1 MGLVSICLLPVKPIL
16 PINPEVIMKKI
27 AVILSGCGNR
37 DGSELPESLGLLLAI
52 DRQGWQYQCFAP
64 EGFFEVVP
72 HIDVE
77 DTEEEGTVLDME
89 QRDIFVESARIARGN
104 LLPIEEYKPADY
116 DALALPG
123 GMGAA
128 RNLSTF
134 AFDGPRMEV
143 VDSVADAILETYRI
157 GKPVV
162 AMCIAPMVVAKVLG
176 RYEVELTLGPGDGS
190 APNTPAGVAK
200 GFGCK
205 VAVCGPTDVCVD
217 TEHKVLTTPAY
228 MAATHISEIFDG
240 AANLVAELAKM
251 I

>member
-1 MGLVSICLLPVKPIL
+1 
-16 PINPEVIMKKI
+16 MKKI
-27 AVILSGCGNR
+27 AIILSGCGNR
-37 DGSELPESLGLLLAI
+37 DGSELQESLSLMLAI
-52 DRQGWQYQCFAP
+52 DRKGWQYQCFAP
-64 EGFFEVVP
+64 EGMFEVVP
-72 HIDVE
+72 HVDIE
-77 DTEEEGTVLDME
+77 ETEEEGTLLDME

-104 LLPIEEYKPADY
+104 LLPLEEYKPADY

-143 VDSVADAILETYRI
+143 VDSVADAILETYRAH
-157 GKPVV
+157 KPVV
-162 AMCIAPMVVAKVLG
+162 AMCIAPMVLAKVLG
-176 RYEVELTLGPGDGS
+176 RYEVQLTLGAAD
-190 APNTPAGVAK
+190 NQPAQVAA

-205 VAVCGPTDVCVD
+205 VQACGPTDVCVD

-240 AANLVAELAKM
+240 AHRLVDALEKM
-251 I
+251 FE

>member
-1 MGLVSICLLPVKPIL
+1 
-16 PINPEVIMKKI
+16 MKKI

-37 DGSELPESLGLLLAI
+37 DGSELQESLSLLLAI
-52 DRQGWQYQCFAP
+52 DRRGWQYQCFAP

-72 HIDVE
+72 HVDVE
-77 DTEEEGTVLDME
+77 DTEEEGTILDIE

-104 LLPIEEYKPADY
+104 LLPLEEYKPADY

-143 VDSVADAILETYRI
+143 IDSVADAILETYRAH
-157 GKPVV
+157 KPVV

-176 RYEVELTLGPGDGS
+176 RYEVHLTLGAADNQ
-190 APNTPAGVAK
+190 AAQVAK
-200 GFGCK
+200 GFGCQ
-205 VAVCGPTDVCVD
+205 VEACGPTDVCVD
-217 TEHKVLTTPAY
+217 AEHKVITTPAY
-228 MAATHISEIFDG
+228 MVATRISEIFDG
-240 AANLVAELAKM
+240 ADNLVAALSEIM
-251 I
+251 PS

>member
-1 MGLVSICLLPVKPIL
+1 MLPTIHYPL
-16 PINPEVIMKKI
+16 PTYYTMKKI
-27 AVILSGCGNR
+27 AIILSGCGNR
-37 DGSELPESLGLLLAI
+37 DGSELQESLSLMLAI

-77 DTEEEGTVLDME
+77 DDEEEGTILDME

-104 LLPIEEYKPADY
+104 LLPMEAYKPADY

-143 VDSVADAILETYRI
+143 VDSVADAILETFRAH
-157 GKPVV
+157 KPVV
-162 AMCIAPMVVAKVLG
+162 AMCIAPMVLAKVLG
-176 RYEVELTLGPGDGS
+176 RYEVELTLGPDDNQAS
-190 APNTPAGVAK
+190 QVAK
-200 GFGCK
+200 GFGCR
-205 VAVCGPTDVCVD
+205 VQACGPTDVCVD
-217 TEHKVLTTPAY
+217 SEHKVLTSPAY

-240 AANLVAELAKM
+240 AANMVDELEKM

>member
-1 MGLVSICLLPVKPIL
+1 
-16 PINPEVIMKKI
+16 MKKI
-27 AVILSGCGNR
+27 AIILSGCGNR
-37 DGSELPESLGLLLAI
+37 DGSELQESLSLMLAV

-64 EGFFEVVP
+64 EGMFEVVP

-77 DTEEEGTVLDME
+77 DTEEEGTLLDME

-104 LLPIEEYKPADY
+104 LLPIEDYRPADY

-143 VDSVADAILETYRI
+143 VDSVQDAILETYRA
-157 GKPVV
+157 GKPVM
-162 AMCIAPMVVAKVLG
+162 AMCIAPMVLAKVLG
-176 RYEVELTLGPGDGS
+176 RYEVELTLGPDDNQAS
-190 APNTPAGVAK
+190 QVAK

-205 VAVCGPTDVCVD
+205 VRACGPTDVCVD
-217 TEHKVLTTPAY
+217 DEHKVITTPAY
-228 MAATHISEIFDG
+228 MAATRISEIFDG
-240 AANLVAELAKM
+240 AANMVDALAKM
-251 I
+251 LG

>member
-1 MGLVSICLLPVKPIL
+1 
-16 PINPEVIMKKI
+16 MKKI

-37 DGSELPESLGLLLAI
+37 DGSELQESLSLLLAI
-52 DRQGWQYQCFAP
+52 DRRGWQYQCFAP
-64 EGFFEVVP
+64 EGLFEVVP
-72 HIDVE
+72 HVDVQ
-77 DTEEEGTVLDME
+77 DTEEEGTILDME

-104 LLPIEEYKPADY
+104 LLPMEQYSPADY

-143 VDSVADAILETYRI
+143 VDSVQDAILETYRA

-162 AMCIAPMVVAKVLG
+162 AMCIAPMVLAKVLG
-176 RYEVELTLGPGDGS
+176 RYEVELTLGPDNNQAS
-190 APNTPAGVAK
+190 GVDK

-205 VAVCGPTDVCVD
+205 VCACGPSDVCVD

-228 MAATHISEIFDG
+228 MAATRISEIFDG
-240 AANLVAELAKM
+240 AENLVAALERMLG
-251 I
+251 

>member
-1 MGLVSICLLPVKPIL
+1 MV
-16 PINPEVIMKKI
+16 MKKI
-27 AVILSGCGNR
+27 AIILSGCGNR
-37 DGSELPESLGLLLAI
+37 DGSELQESLSLMLAI
-52 DRQGWQYQCFAP
+52 DRRGWQYQCFAP

-72 HIDVE
+72 HVDVE
-77 DTEEEGTVLDME
+77 ETEEEGTVLDIE

-104 LLPIEEYKPADY
+104 LLPLEEYKPADY

-143 VDSVADAILETYRI
+143 IDSVQDAILETYRAH
-157 GKPVV
+157 KPVV

-176 RYEVELTLGPGDGS
+176 RYEVELTLGAFDNQ
-190 APNTPAGVAK
+190 AAQVAA

-205 VAVCGPTDVCVD
+205 VKTCAPTDVCVD
-217 TEHKVLTTPAY
+217 TEHKVITTPAY
-228 MAATHISEIFDG
+228 MVATRISEIFDG
-240 AANLVAELAKM
+240 ASNLVAALAEM
-251 I
+251 LS

>member
-1 MGLVSICLLPVKPIL
+1 
-16 PINPEVIMKKI
+16 MKKI

-37 DGSELPESLGLLLAI
+37 DGSELQESISLLLAI
-52 DRQGWQYQCFAP
+52 DRRGWQYQCFAP

-77 DTEEEGTVLDME
+77 DDEEEGTVLDME

-104 LLPIEEYKPADY
+104 LLPLEQYRPADY

-143 VDSVADAILETYRI
+143 VDTVQDAILETYRAE
-157 GKPVV
+157 KPVL

-176 RYEVELTLGPGDGS
+176 RYEVELTLGPDNNQAS
-190 APNTPAGVAK
+190 GVAK

-205 VAVCGPTDVCVD
+205 VCACGPSDVCVD

-228 MAATHISEIFDG
+228 MAATRISEIFDG
-240 AANLVAELAKM
+240 AENLVAALERMLG
-251 I
+251 

>member
-1 MGLVSICLLPVKPIL
+1 
-16 PINPEVIMKKI
+16 MKKI

-37 DGSELPESLGLLLAI
+37 DGSELQESLSLMLAI
-52 DRQGWQYQCFAP
+52 DRKGWQYQCFAP

-72 HIDVE
+72 HVE
-77 DTEEEGTVLDME
+77 IQDDEEDEGKLVDIE

-104 LLPIEEYKPADY
+104 LLPLEEYKPADY

-143 VDSVADAILETYRI
+143 IDSVADAILETYRAQ
-157 GKPVV
+157 KPVL

-176 RYEVELTLGPGDGS
+176 RYEVELTLGPDNNQAS
-190 APNTPAGVAK
+190 QVAK
-200 GFGCK
+200 GFGCH
-205 VAVCGPTDVCVD
+205 VEACGPTEVCVD
-217 TEHKVLTTPAY
+217 PEHKVITTPAY
-228 MAATHISEIFDG
+228 MAATRISEIFEG
-240 AANLVAELAKM
+240 AENLVAALERM
-251 I
+251 R